1 MKRSMIGTTIAVCG
15 IAASSTLAQT
25 VTNPGF
31 NDATGWTIA
40 NDAEL
45 GFAGGAAGWTW
56 NTPVVPDIEVT
67 ATEDVFPTEG
77 SGFMITYAG
86 FDSATQTVNI
96 PSAGEYTISVDYQGV
111 AGRIDGPGIAGPLS
125 AGTFTLIA
133 GGMRPGGINA
143 PVAGGWQTFEWTV
156 NLPAGDITVGL
167 ENTAFASYVIAFDN
181 FRIVPAPGA
190 GVMMLAAG
198 GLIARRR
205 RG

>member
-1 MKRSMIGTTIAVCG
+1 MKRSTIGTVIAVCG
-15 IAASSTLAQT
+15 IAASGSVAQT
-25 VTNPGF
+25 ITNAGF
-31 NDATGWTIA
+31 NDTTGWTID

-45 GFAGGAAGWTW
+45 AFAGGAAGWTW

-77 SGFMITYAG
+77 SGFLITYAG
-86 FDSATQTVNI
+86 LDSATQVVNI

-111 AGRIDGPGIAGPLS
+111 QGRIVGPSISGTLS
-125 AGTFTLIA
+125 AGSFTLLA
-133 GGMRPGGINA
+133 GGMIPGGINA

-156 NLPAGDITVGL
+156 NLPAGDITLGIETVAL
-167 ENTAFASYVIAFDN
+167 ASYVIAFDN

-198 GLIARRR
+198 GLLARRR